1 VSAEPA
7 DKQSWTAEEYL
18 AWERLQPGKHEYF
31 QGTVSAMPRVAL
43 EHSLVLVGIA
53 SELGNALREGPC
65 QVLLSNMRIK
75 VRATGLYTYPDALV
89 VCGKAE
95 LEDETLDTLLNP
107 RVLVEVLSE
116 TSEAYDRGKKFE
128 QYRSIPSFTEY
139 LLVAQDQV
147 LIEHFSRQ
155 PDDSWVLREARA
167 GGKIDLASIGCVLQ
181 VDQIYLKVF
190 SAAGAKE
197 S

>member
-1 VSAEPA
+1 MTAEPA
-7 DKQSWTAEEYL
+7 EKRSWTPEEYL

-31 QGTVSAMPRVAL
+31 QGAVSAMARVTL

-89 VCGKAE
+89 VCGKAD
-95 LEDETLDTLLNP
+95 LEDDARDTLLNP
-107 RVLVEVLSE
+107 TVLVEVLSDS
-116 TSEAYDRGKKFE
+116 SEAYDRGKKFE

-155 PDDSWVLREARA
+155 ADDSWVLREARA

-190 SAAGAKE
+190 SAAGAHG

>member
-1 VSAEPA
+1 MTAEPA
-7 DKQSWTAEEYL
+7 EKRSWTPEEYL

-31 QGTVSAMPRVAL
+31 QGAVSAMARVTL

-53 SELGNALREGPC
+53 SELGTALREGPC

-89 VCGKAE
+89 VCGQAD
-95 LEDETLDTLLNP
+95 LEDDARDTLLNP
-107 RVLVEVLSE
+107 TVLVEVLSDS
-116 TSEAYDRGKKFE
+116 SEAHDRGKKFE

-147 LIEHFSRQ
+147 LVEHFSRQ
-155 PDDSWVLREARA
+155 ADDSWVLREARA

-190 SAAGAKE
+190 SAAGAHG